1 MLFFQEK
8 LSKSAIRPPSSREVA
23 RRSRDGRS
31 CPQAVEGV
39 MPLPHST
46 NPSPSASMMTKLT
59 AMETE
64 LVKLASAVSPWQ
76 RSV

>member
-39 MPLPHST
+39 THLPHST